1 MQIKDSKKIKKIWSE
16 TESNRRHGDFQSPA
30 LPTELP
36 DHKTKSKILFKQF
49 LSIIKIVFPVL
60 YIFFIFQSGLL
71 SQEIISNSTLQQSW
85 DYYLKQ
91 GTLQFQ
97 AGMYNYSIDN
107 FTKALELNPESYT
120 ALNYLGK
127 IYLLKKNYKKSLEYF
142 EKSIVIN
149 PKQEDI
155 QIESGK
161 LQDLF
166 SNKDAAFTRFKS
178 AADINNDNA
187 EANLN
192 LVRHYYRLN
201 DKEKSLYH
209 LNKSADISRKTDITC
224 SIESQPFI
232 KSKKFDLAIAMYL
245 KDINK
250 NPGNILI
257 RYELHELYR
266 EKKDYLKAAEILE
279 QIIYLIPFEEKAYIY
294 LGHIYYDRKITGN
307 RKYYIEKSIK
317 YFQKALELNPDNADI
332 YMTLSMIY
340 RSLKNDIKADE
351 MAKKADKA
359 AH

>member
-1 MQIKDSKKIKKIWSE
+1 MYKKIWSE

-60 YIFFIFQSGLL
+60 FIFFIFSDKNYPQDKN
-71 SQEIISNSTLQQSW
+71 SNSTLQQSW

-91 GTLQFQ
+91 GTLQYH
-97 AGMYNYSIDN
+97 AGMLNYSIDN
-107 FTKALELNPESYT
+107 FTKALEGNPDSYT
-120 ALNYLGK
+120 ACNYLGK
-127 IYLLKKNYKKSLEYF
+127 IYILKNNFKKSLEYF
-142 EKSIVIN
+142 EKSIEIN

-155 QIESGK
+155 QIEAGK
-161 LQDLF
+161 LQDFF

-178 AADINNDNA
+178 AAEINNDNA
-187 EANLN
+187 EAHIN

-209 LNKSADISRKTDITC
+209 LNQSAEISKKTNITC

-232 KSKKFDLAIAMYL
+232 KSKKYDFAIAMYL

-250 NPGNILI
+250 NQGNILI

-266 EKKDYLKAAEILE
+266 NKKDYFKAAEILE

-294 LGHIYYDRKITGN
+294 LGHIYYDMKIPGN
-307 RKYYIEKSIK
+307 RKYLIEKSIK
-317 YFQKALELNPDNADI
+317 YFQKALELNPNNSDI

-351 MAKKADKA
+351 MAKKAEKA
-359 AH
+359 SH